1 MLAGVAPTRVP
12 IDDPADP
19 RVAAYAG
26 LTDAQLRAAVEAP
39 DPATPGD
46 LGSFIVEGHL
56 ALDALLASP
65 YPVRSLLV
73 SDPQVD
79 RVAPALAG
87 LADEVPL
94 FVATQAVVE
103 ATVGFPLHRGVV
115 ACASRVAPVDAADLV
130 GSAQRLL
137 VIEGVNDHEN
147 LGGLFRNAAAFGVDA
162 VLLDPTTADPLY
174 RRSVRVSLGHV
185 LRVPFARLEPWPAT
199 LELLH
204 TAGIETVALT
214 PDPAATPI
222 AQLAAELAA
231 RHRPTPLAL
240 LVGAEGPGLTAAT
253 RQASARRVRIPMAA
267 GVDSLNVATA
277 AAVALHALQPPAD

>member
-1 MLAGVAPTRVP
+1 M
-12 IDDPADP
+12 
-19 RVAAYAG
+19 
-26 LTDAQLRAAVEAP
+26 
-39 DPATPGD
+39 
-46 LGSFIVEGHL
+46 
-56 ALDALLASP
+56 
-65 YPVRSLLV
+65 
-73 SDPQVD
+73 
-79 RVAPALAG
+79 
-87 LADEVPL
+87 
-94 FVATQAVVE
+94 
-103 ATVGFPLHRGVV
+103 GFRLHRGVV
-115 ACASRVAPVDAADLV
+115 ACASRVTPVDAAGLLD
-130 GSAQRLL
+130 SAQRLL

-162 VLLDPTTADPLY
+162 VLLDPSTADPLY

-185 LRVPFARLEPWPAT
+185 LRVPFARLEPWPAA

-222 AQLAAELAA
+222 AELAAELAA
-231 RHRPTPLAL
+231 RDRPTPLAL

-277 AAVALHALQPPAD
+277 AAVALHALQPPPA